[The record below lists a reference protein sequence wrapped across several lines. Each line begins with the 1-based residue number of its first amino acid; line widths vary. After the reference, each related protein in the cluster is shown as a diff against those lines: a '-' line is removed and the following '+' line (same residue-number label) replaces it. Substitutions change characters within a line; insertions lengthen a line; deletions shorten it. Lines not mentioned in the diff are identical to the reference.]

1 MKSNALIMWIL
12 GGLGGLL
19 VYAAYKNQSPVK
31 LLESV
36 LTTTAAPTAKK

>member
-19 VYAAYKNQSPVK
+19 IYAAYKNQSPVK

-36 LTTTAAPTAKK
+36 LTSTAVPGSKK

>member
-1 MKSNALIMWIL
+1 MKSNALIMWVL

-19 VYAAYKNQSPVK
+19 IYSAYKNKSPVT

-36 LTTTAAPTAKK
+36 LTTTAVTK

>member
-12 GGLGGLL
+12 GGLGLL
-19 VYAAYKNQSPVK
+19 LIYSAYKNQSPVK

-36 LTTTAAPTAKK
+36 LTTTAVTQGAK

>member
-1 MKSNALIMWIL
+1 MWIL

-36 LTTTAAPTAKK
+36 LTTTAVPTVKK

>member
-12 GGLGGLL
+12 GGLGFLL
-19 VYAAYKNQSPVK
+19 IYAAYKGKSPVL

-36 LTTTAAPTAKK
+36 LTTTAAPQATK

>member
-1 MKSNALIMWIL
+1 MKSNALIMWVL

-19 VYAAYKNQSPVK
+19 VYAAYKNQSQVK

-36 LTTTAAPTAKK
+36 LTTTAVQGAKK

>member
-1 MKSNALIMWIL
+1 MWVL

-36 LTTTAAPTAKK
+36 LTTTAVQGAKK